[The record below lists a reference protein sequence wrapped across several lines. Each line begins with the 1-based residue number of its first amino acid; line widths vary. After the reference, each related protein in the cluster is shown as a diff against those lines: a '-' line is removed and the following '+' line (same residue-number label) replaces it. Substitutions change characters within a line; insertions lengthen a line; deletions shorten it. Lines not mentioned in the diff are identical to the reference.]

1 MRLKQLQQANSVKTH
16 YRLYK
21 SGKKWCVAMVTLVGG
36 SCLGVTLLT
45 QPITVNAATTT
56 TTSISSMTT
65 DPKVTSAAPVS
76 SVTATPTSAT
86 VGTSVAGSAMSAMP
100 SSMSSAV
107 SATSALSAT
116 ATSAVVPVASSSAT
130 SAATTN
136 PTSSTSVPTS
146 ASPGSAAAVSS
157 TVASSASTVPADSTV
172 VTFGDAG
179 VAAAV
184 QASLGVTGPVTIGD
198 IRQFKGSIVSIGTDS
213 NILMVN
219 GTLAGIQ
226 ALQYLP
232 AKALVQ
238 LVTQYPSANIDL
250 TPLMPVHF
258 SEIGIMVHDM
268 NAVNLAPLLKVD
280 PSKLNEIQLVG
291 SIAPGITDYQTNADG
306 LTNAQLAELSPWLTA
321 IDNNDTYKSFNFDE
335 GSLTDFSPLSG
346 FTKMAYIVA
355 VGQRLNV
362 AEPVNLVIGQPAVF
376 EPTPIIGLKG
386 DSLTSKYEITW
397 NGAAPT
403 SAGPTQAPLTKL
415 ADGRFEIP
423 TAYQAVPNADWFTY
437 GFNGIAHFKGNR
449 ADFITVNYPNNITF
463 RYDSMIY
470 QVANWQTAPQVYIR
484 YIDSATN
491 QPIQPFTSNPGG
503 TIGTAYDFT
512 KLTQLS
518 GYRFLPTSSSQAT
531 GNYTQDPQYLT
542 FAFAKL
548 PVPAG
553 GVTIS
558 YVDPT
563 GQAIAPAKT
572 ITGDVGDTYTS
583 APISIPNYSYQQ
595 LGSGSLAATGTLPVT
610 AGKVVY
616 QYVPLTVQRTVT
628 YLDTTTQKV
637 LQQQTLTGDYQSTP
651 ANPTLAPIKTYLAT
665 GYQLVTSDFPATL
678 SPFASPQLT
687 GNYTV
692 QLAHR
697 QVTWLPNDSL
707 PLGMN
712 LVRVITQTVSFRTA
726 NGRELAPSMSRKITF
741 QRTATVDQVS
751 GATQYSP
758 WEAVEAPTFTAIT
771 VPKFAAYRSSLAQI
785 RAVPVSALSA
795 DLAETVSYQPVQST
809 VKVDYQL
816 AGSQRQLQ
824 PAIDLTGEVGQV
836 YRVMAPA
843 IAGYQ
848 VVTRELAGKFGAEP
862 TRLVFDYVPVTST
875 LASAT
880 GRPMTAHFKSSGPA
894 LLKNGT
900 QPQVVQRL
908 LPQTSEQQPVTIWKL
923 LGLLLFGFVGP
934 ILVRKRH

>member
-1 MRLKQLQQANSVKTH
+1 
-16 YRLYK
+16 
-21 SGKKWCVAMVTLVGG
+21 MVTLVGG

-56 TTSISSMTT
+56 TTSVSSTTT
-65 DPKVTSAAPVS
+65 DSKVTSVAPVS
-76 SVTATPTSAT
+76 SVTAAPTSAT
-86 VGTSVAGSAMSAMP
+86 VGTSPTGSAMPAMP
-100 SSMSSAV
+100 SSTSSAV
-107 SATSALSAT
+107 SATSAVSVT
-116 ATSAVVPVASSSAT
+116 PTSAVAPVASSSAT

-146 ASPGSAAAVSS
+146 ASPGSAAVVSS
-157 TVASSASTVPADSTV
+157 TVASSTSTVPADSTV

-184 QASLGVTGPVTIGD
+184 QSSLGVTGPVTIGD

-213 NILMVN
+213 NILLVN

-280 PSKLNEIQLVG
+280 PSQLNEIQLVG
-291 SIAPGITDYQTNADG
+291 SITPGITDYQTNADG

-362 AEPVNLVIGQPAVF
+362 AEPVNLVVGQPAVF
-376 EPTPIIGLKG
+376 QPTPIIGLKG

-403 SAGPTQAPLTKL
+403 SAGPTQTPLTKL

-423 TAYQAVPNADWFTY
+423 TAYQAVPDADWFTY

-491 QPIQPFTSNPGG
+491 QPIQPFTSNSGG

-558 YVDPT
+558 YIDPT
-563 GQAIAPAKT
+563 GQVIAPAKT

-583 APISIPNYSYQQ
+583 APISISNYSYQQ
-595 LGSGSLAATGTLPVT
+595 LGSGSLAATGTLPVI
-610 AGKVVY
+610 ASKVVY
-616 QYVPLTVQRTVT
+616 QYVPVTVQRTVT

-651 ANPTLAPIKTYLAT
+651 ANPTLAPIKTYLAA
-665 GYQLVTSDFPATL
+665 GYQLVTSDFPSTL

-697 QVTWLPNDSL
+697 QVTWLPNDAL

-712 LVRVITQTVSFRTA
+712 LARVITQTVSFRTA
-726 NGRELAPSMSRKITF
+726 SGRELAPSMSRKITF

-758 WEAVEAPTFTAIT
+758 WQAVETPIFAAIT
-771 VPKFAAYRSSLAQI
+771 VPKFAAYRSSLPQI
-785 RAVPVSALSA
+785 QAVPVSALSA
-795 DLAETVSYQPVQST
+795 DLAATVSYQPIQST
-809 VKVDYQL
+809 IKVDYQL
-816 AGSQRQLQ
+816 AGSQRQLR
-824 PAIDLTGEVGQV
+824 PAIDLTGEAGQA

-843 IAGYQ
+843 IAGYE
-848 VVTRELAGKFGAEP
+848 VVTRELAGKFGTEP
-862 TRLVFDYVPVTST
+862 TRLVFDYVPVAST

-880 GRPMTAHFKSSGPA
+880 GRPVTANFKSTGPA
-894 LLKNGT
+894 LFKISA
-900 QPQVVQRL
+900 QPQVAQQLLPRQ
-908 LPQTSEQQPVTIWKL
+908 LPQTSEQQPATIWKL